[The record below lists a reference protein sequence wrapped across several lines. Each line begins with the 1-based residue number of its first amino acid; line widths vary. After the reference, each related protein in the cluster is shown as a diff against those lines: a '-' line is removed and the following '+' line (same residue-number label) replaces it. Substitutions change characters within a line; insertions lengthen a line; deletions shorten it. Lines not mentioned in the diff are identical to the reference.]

1 MAEQSINIDR
11 MEHAVALF
19 GSFDENIKLIES
31 EYQVKVLSRGNE
43 LKVAGDVEQV
53 AKAVRVI
60 DSLLTLLNRGE
71 LLSEQNVR
79 YCMSLIDDGS
89 EGKLESLVGD
99 CICVTARGKPVKPK
113 TLGPVSYTQL
123 ARLQFPLAPVRTA
136 GLSHGYGFRKTPRE
150 LRPVKLYAA
159 V

>member
-79 YCMSLIDDGS
+79 YCIF
-89 EGKLESLVGD
+89 LVRHQRDFRGHTLKTN
-99 CICVTARGKPVKPK
+99 VTAIVLTRTNRIENPIVGC
-113 TLGPVSYTQL
+113 TQIL
-123 ARLQFPLAPVRTA
+123 TA
-136 GLSHGYGFRKTPRE
+136 
-150 LRPVKLYAA
+150 V
-159 V
+159 

>member
-113 TLGPVSYTQL
+113 TLGQ
-123 ARLQFPLAPVRTA
+123 
-136 GLSHGYGFRKTPRE
+136 
-150 LRPVKLYAA
+150 
-159 V
+159 